1 MLTVPRNYRWVFSP
15 PALLA
20 GIMLSSLFLLSS
32 GDDRLSQLE
41 KIQARGHLT
50 MITRNGATSWY
61 LGRDGNTGFEYE
73 LAKGFAEY
81 LQVELQIKPAEK
93 FQDLFPMLETAAGDL
108 IAANISRTPERE
120 QVMQFGPDYENVE
133 SVVVYRRGYKKPRE
147 IKDLLGNRV
156 RVIAGSSHAEALRL
170 AQIENPQLRWQ
181 ADPESSA
188 EDLFLAIAEGIIDYA
203 IVDSLAYDINQSYFP
218 LVKRGFSLGESRPL
232 AWVIAAEDRSIIEA
246 SQKYFAEIQANN
258 KLADLKQSYYNQSSN
273 LNYVG
278 MYTFMNQMEKHMSV
292 VLPIFMEVGQI
303 HNMEWELLA
312 AIGYQESRW
321 DPAAVSRTGVRG
333 IMMLTKPTAKSL
345 GVTDREDPTQSI
357 EGGTR
362 YIKKMLN
369 KVPARIGMPDRLW
382 MALAAYNIGFGHLE
396 DARKLAQGQGL
407 DPDNWEDVR
416 DTLPLLSQE
425 KWFSKTRHGYAR
437 GYEAVDYVDNIKKYY
452 EALRWMS
459 DRNHPALDNDSL
471 ST

>member
-1 MLTVPRNYRWVFSP
+1 MLAS
-15 PALLA
+15 LL
-20 GIMLSSLFLLSS
+20 LLSS
-32 GDDRLSQLE
+32 GDDRLTQLE

-73 LAKGFAEY
+73 LVKGFAEY
-81 LQVELQIKPAEK
+81 LQVDLQIKPAEK
-93 FQDLFPMLETAAGDL
+93 FQDLFPMLKTAAGDL

-120 QVMQFGPDYENVE
+120 KIMQFGPDYEDVE

-147 IKDLLGNRV
+147 IKDLLGNRI
-156 RVIAGSSHAEALRL
+156 RVIASSSHEEALRL

-181 ADPESSA
+181 ADPDSSA

-232 AWVIAAEDRSIIEA
+232 AWVIANDDMSIVEA
-246 SQKYFAEIQANN
+246 SRNYFADIAENN
-258 KLADLKQSYYNQSSN
+258 SLAELKLRYYNQSTN
-273 LNYVG
+273 LSYVG
-278 MYTFMNQMEKHMSV
+278 MYTFMNQLEKHMPA
-292 VLPIFMEVGQI
+292 VLPIFMEVAQI

-362 YIKKMLN
+362 YIKKMLK
-369 KVPARIGMPDRLW
+369 KVPDRIPMPDRLW
-382 MALAAYNIGFGHLE
+382 LALAAYNIGYGHLE
-396 DARKLAQGQGL
+396 DARKLTQAQGL
-407 DPDNWEDVR
+407 DPDSWEDVR

-425 KWFSKTRHGYAR
+425 KWFSKTRYGYAR
-437 GYEAVDYVDNIKKYY
+437 GYEAVDYVDNIKQYY
-452 EALRWMS
+452 ETLRWMS
-459 DRNHPALDNDSL
+459 DRNHPALNSDSL